1 MLVMLIISI
10 VLLFVFRMHFD
21 EASLTKLKQAFGQ
34 QTADYDAMAEFQTL
48 YECCGIN
55 KLKDYTDASIPLPSS
70 CFDKNETPYKDG
82 CRSKMETLHE
92 ELLTGPRIVG
102 WTLMVMERIL
112 ITASVRTTNR
122 MNALLSESML
132 SRRRAAQN
140 PEGEPTAGEGGEPI
154 KEKPKN
160 DWKFFH
166 TNFNMERALKIIE
179 DCIEER
185 LLHRIVCL
193 LSIVEKQNQGVH
205 QRMCHLM
212 DEKRDN
218 FTQLVFERPTYFMI
232 VVLYL
237 VYKD

>member
-1 MLVMLIISI
+1 MS
-10 VLLFVFRMHFD
+10 RM
-21 EASLTKLKQAFGQ
+21 QA
-34 QTADYDAMAEFQTL
+34 
-48 YECCGIN
+48 
-55 KLKDYTDASIPLPSS
+55 
-70 CFDKNETPYKDG
+70 
-82 CRSKMETLHE
+82 
-92 ELLTGPRIVG
+92 
-102 WTLMVMERIL
+102 

-132 SRRRAAQN
+132 SRRRALQSG
-140 PEGEPTAGEGGEPI
+140 GECDGGGGEGSGER

-166 TNFNMERALKIIE
+166 TNFNMERALKVIE

-185 LLHRIVCL
+185 LLWDRFSRNYDSWRALPLVEGLAAEIRDRVKKLNHRRHRIVCL
-193 LSIVEKQNQGVH
+193 LSIVEKQNQGIY

-237 VYKD
+237 VHKD

>member
-1 MLVMLIISI
+1 MTSWNTMKT
-10 VLLFVFRMHFD
+10 R
-21 EASLTKLKQAFGQ
+21 
-34 QTADYDAMAEFQTL
+34 
-48 YECCGIN
+48 
-55 KLKDYTDASIPLPSS
+55 
-70 CFDKNETPYKDG
+70 
-82 CRSKMETLHE
+82 
-92 ELLTGPRIVG
+92 
-102 WTLMVMERIL
+102 

-140 PEGEPTAGEGGEPI
+140 PEGEAAAAEGGEVR

-166 TNFNMERALKIIE
+166 TNFNMERAHKIIE

-185 LLHRIVCL
+185 LLWDRFSRNYDSWRALQLVEGLAAEIRDRVKKLNHRRHRIVCL
-193 LSIVEKQNQGVH
+193 LSIVEKQNQGVY

>member
-1 MLVMLIISI
+1 MS
-10 VLLFVFRMHFD
+10 RM
-21 EASLTKLKQAFGQ
+21 QA
-34 QTADYDAMAEFQTL
+34 
-48 YECCGIN
+48 
-55 KLKDYTDASIPLPSS
+55 
-70 CFDKNETPYKDG
+70 
-82 CRSKMETLHE
+82 
-92 ELLTGPRIVG
+92 
-102 WTLMVMERIL
+102 

-132 SRRRAAQN
+132 SRRRALQSSDLF
-140 PEGEPTAGEGGEPI
+140 EGGGAAGGSGEGAER

-166 TNFNMERALKIIE
+166 TNFNMERAHKIIE

-185 LLHRIVCL
+185 LLWDRFSRNFDSWRALQLVESLAAEIRDRVKKLNHRRHRIVCL
-193 LSIVEKQNQGVH
+193 LSIVEKQNQGIY

-218 FTQLVFERPTYFMI
+218 FTQLVYERPTYFMI

-237 VYKD
+237 VYQD

>member
-1 MLVMLIISI
+1 MTSWSNMKT
-10 VLLFVFRMHFD
+10 R
-21 EASLTKLKQAFGQ
+21 
-34 QTADYDAMAEFQTL
+34 
-48 YECCGIN
+48 
-55 KLKDYTDASIPLPSS
+55 
-70 CFDKNETPYKDG
+70 
-82 CRSKMETLHE
+82 
-92 ELLTGPRIVG
+92 
-102 WTLMVMERIL
+102 

-132 SRRRAAQN
+132 SRRRAQN
-140 PEGEPTAGEGGEPI
+140 PEGDGGAGFEGGERN
-154 KEKPKN
+154 EKPKN

-166 TNFNMERALKIIE
+166 TNFNMERAHKIIE

-185 LLHRIVCL
+185 LLWDRFSRNYDSWRALQLVESLAAEIRDRVKKLNHSRHRIICL
-193 LSIVEKQNQGVH
+193 LSIVEKQNQGIY

>member
-1 MLVMLIISI
+1 MTSWNTMKT
-10 VLLFVFRMHFD
+10 R
-21 EASLTKLKQAFGQ
+21 
-34 QTADYDAMAEFQTL
+34 
-48 YECCGIN
+48 
-55 KLKDYTDASIPLPSS
+55 
-70 CFDKNETPYKDG
+70 
-82 CRSKMETLHE
+82 
-92 ELLTGPRIVG
+92 
-102 WTLMVMERIL
+102 

-140 PEGEPTAGEGGEPI
+140 PEGEATGAEAGEPR

-166 TNFNMERALKIIE
+166 TNFNMERAQKIIE

-185 LLHRIVCL
+185 LLWDRFSRNYDSWRALQLAEGLAAEIRDRVKKLNHRRHRIVCL
-193 LSIVEKQNQGVH
+193 LSIVEKQNQGVY

>member
-1 MLVMLIISI
+1 STLSI
-10 VLLFVFRMHFD
+10 TIHR
-21 EASLTKLKQAFGQ
+21 
-34 QTADYDAMAEFQTL
+34 
-48 YECCGIN
+48 
-55 KLKDYTDASIPLPSS
+55 
-70 CFDKNETPYKDG
+70 
-82 CRSKMETLHE
+82 
-92 ELLTGPRIVG
+92 
-102 WTLMVMERIL
+102 

-140 PEGEPTAGEGGEPI
+140 PEGEATAGGEGGGEPR

-166 TNFNMERALKIIE
+166 TNFNMERAQKIIE

-185 LLHRIVCL
+185 LLWDRFSRNYDSWRALQLVEGLAAEIRDRVKKLNHRRHRIVCL

>member
-1 MLVMLIISI
+1 MSGTPAMS
-10 VLLFVFRMHFD
+10 
-21 EASLTKLKQAFGQ
+21 TW
-34 QTADYDAMAEFQTL
+34 TAMKT
-48 YECCGIN
+48 
-55 KLKDYTDASIPLPSS
+55 
-70 CFDKNETPYKDG
+70 
-82 CRSKMETLHE
+82 R
-92 ELLTGPRIVG
+92 
-102 WTLMVMERIL
+102 

-132 SRRRAAQN
+132 SRRRALQSSDLY
-140 PEGEPTAGEGGEPI
+140 EGGGAAGGSGEGGER

-166 TNFNMERALKIIE
+166 TNFNMERAHKIIE

-185 LLHRIVCL
+185 LLWDRFSRNFDSWRALQLVESLAAEIRDRVKKLNHRRHRIVCL
-193 LSIVEKQNQGVH
+193 LSIVEKQNQGIY

-218 FTQLVFERPTYFMI
+218 FTQLVYERPTYFMI

-237 VYKD
+237 VYQD

>member
-1 MLVMLIISI
+1 M
-10 VLLFVFRMHFD
+10 
-21 EASLTKLKQAFGQ
+21 TTTWG
-34 QTADYDAMAEFQTL
+34 AMKT
-48 YECCGIN
+48 
-55 KLKDYTDASIPLPSS
+55 
-70 CFDKNETPYKDG
+70 
-82 CRSKMETLHE
+82 R
-92 ELLTGPRIVG
+92 
-102 WTLMVMERIL
+102 

-132 SRRRAAQN
+132 SRRRALQSA
-140 PEGEPTAGEGGEPI
+140 EGEGGAGGGGEGADC

-166 TNFNMERALKIIE
+166 TNFNMERAHKIIE

-185 LLHRIVCL
+185 LLWDRFSRNYDSWRALQLVESLAAEIRDRVKKLNHRRHRIVCL
-193 LSIVEKQNQGVH
+193 LSIVEKQNQGIY

-218 FTQLVFERPTYFMI
+218 FTQMVFERPTYFMI

-237 VYKD
+237 VHKD

>member
-1 MLVMLIISI
+1 MSGATA
-10 VLLFVFRMHFD
+10 
-21 EASLTKLKQAFGQ
+21 ASSWSTMK
-34 QTADYDAMAEFQTL
+34 T
-48 YECCGIN
+48 
-55 KLKDYTDASIPLPSS
+55 
-70 CFDKNETPYKDG
+70 
-82 CRSKMETLHE
+82 R
-92 ELLTGPRIVG
+92 
-102 WTLMVMERIL
+102 

-132 SRRRAAQN
+132 SRRRALQSA
-140 PEGEPTAGEGGEPI
+140 AGEGEAGGVGGELGGER

-166 TNFNMERALKIIE
+166 TNFNMERAHKIIE

-185 LLHRIVCL
+185 LLWDRFSRNYDSWRALQLAESLAAEIRDRVKKLNHRRHRIVCL
-193 LSIVEKQNQGVH
+193 LSIAEKQNQGIY

-237 VYKD
+237 VYQD

>member
-1 MLVMLIISI
+1 MSGTVA
-10 VLLFVFRMHFD
+10 
-21 EASLTKLKQAFGQ
+21 AS
-34 QTADYDAMAEFQTL
+34 
-48 YECCGIN
+48 
-55 KLKDYTDASIPLPSS
+55 S
-70 CFDKNETPYKDG
+70 
-82 CRSKMETLHE
+82 
-92 ELLTGPRIVG
+92 
-102 WTLMVMERIL
+102 WTSMKTR

-132 SRRRAAQN
+132 SRRRALQN
-140 PEGEPTAGEGGEPI
+140 GGEGEGPVGEGGER

-166 TNFNMERALKIIE
+166 TNFNMERAHKIIE

-185 LLHRIVCL
+185 LLWDRFSRSYDSWRAVQLVEGLSAEIRDRVKKLNHRRHRIVCL
-193 LSIVEKQNQGVH
+193 LSLVEKQNQGIY